1 MVLIQKKILTQSIK
15 KISLLNYIVVT
26 TLIEEGA
33 KLHWNMDAKHIDTTN
48 YQSPVRS
55 FIYLMY
61 KRSNILYAI
70 NYLRWFIL
78 APQHPYFKT
87 KNK

>member
-33 KLHWNMDAKHIDTTN
+33 KLH
-48 YQSPVRS
+48 
-55 FIYLMY
+55 
-61 KRSNILYAI
+61 
-70 NYLRWFIL
+70 
-78 APQHPYFKT
+78 
-87 KNK
+87 